1 MPPRPTAPHV
11 MTTTEWG
18 LLLALAAVWAG
29 SFIFVEVALAALPP
43 MSIVLARVGIA
54 ALALTPVILLWP
66 GARNGAMP
74 WRDFAI
80 MSVLN
85 NIIPFALIFWG
96 QTQITASLAAI
107 LNATTPV
114 FTVLLAHWLTA
125 DERMTANKLA
135 GVVIGV
141 GGVAVMIGP
150 AALHGLDGHLVGQ
163 VAVLAAAISYALAGI
178 FGRRLRR
185 VPAMSAA
192 WGQVTLST
200 VLFLPV
206 VLLVDRPWTLDL
218 PGVETW
224 VALIGLGTV
233 STALAYGLYF
243 RLLATAGATNLLLVT
258 LLIPPGAVALG
269 VLVLGEVLAMRELAG
284 MAVIGLSLLV
294 IDGRLLRRPSKHK

>member
-1 MPPRPTAPHV
+1 MPPRPAAPHV
-11 MTTTEWG
+11 MTAAEWG
-18 LLLALAAVWAG
+18 LLFALAAVWAG
-29 SFIFVEVALAALPP
+29 SFIFVEVALTELPP

-66 GARNGAMP
+66 NARNGALP

-125 DERMTANKLA
+125 DERLTANRLA

-150 AALHGLDGHLVGQ
+150 AALDGLDVHLAGQ
-163 VAVLAAAISYALAGI
+163 VAVLAAAVSYALAGI
-178 FGRRLRR
+178 FGRRLRQ

-192 WGQVTLST
+192 WGQVTMST
-200 VLFLPV
+200 LMFLPV
-206 VLLVDRPWTLDL
+206 VLLVDRPWRLDL

-258 LLIPPGAVALG
+258 LLIPPGAVTLG
-269 VLVLGEVLAMRELAG
+269 VLVLGEAVAAREVAG

-294 IDGRLLRRPSKHK
+294 IDGRLLRRLSKHK